1 MAHGSSHRNGAQS
14 FDIFNEDWSLTKDK
28 HVTATAGRR
37 NDVLRELS
45 HGQSQSRVTPAS
57 DFAAGSPLTKSP
69 QRDLTSPEN
78 KTLKT
83 QSAKRPVRVRRP
95 QVDAETFE
103 PLGAV
108 PEETSS
114 LIDEDN
120 LVADSPTVTHGEVKG
135 KMTVNTLFLFKHLS
149 LAAR

>member
-1 MAHGSSHRNGAQS
+1 MAHCSSHRNGAES

-28 HVTATAGRR
+28 HVTVAAGGRS
-37 NDVLRELS
+37 DVLRELS
-45 HGQSQSRVTPAS
+45 HGQSQSRVTPAR
-57 DFAAGSPLTKSP
+57 DLAVGSPLAKSP
-69 QRDLTSPEN
+69 QRDLASPEN
-78 KTLKT
+78 KTLKPR
-83 QSAKRPVRVRRP
+83 SDKRPARVRRP

-120 LVADSPTVTHGEVKG
+120 LAAASPTVSHGDAKG
-135 KMTVNTLFLFKHLS
+135 ELTLHFVFTQRAL
-149 LAAR
+149 